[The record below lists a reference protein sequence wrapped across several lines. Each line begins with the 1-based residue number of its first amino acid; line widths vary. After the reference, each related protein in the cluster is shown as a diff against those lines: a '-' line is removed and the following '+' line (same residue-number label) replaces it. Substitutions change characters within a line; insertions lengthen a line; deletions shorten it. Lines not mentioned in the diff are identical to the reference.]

1 MEEVGANS
9 PKGLLGLGEHHF
21 FPCSPAGVPTRM
33 VSTQQAQR
41 RGLLPHGLQHHHA
54 LPAAQGTVPAS
65 LPSLLTLILPPWQE
79 AGAKPWESWRPVE
92 AGLPFLSLGG

>member
-1 MEEVGANS
+1 
-9 PKGLLGLGEHHF
+9 
-21 FPCSPAGVPTRM
+21 M

-92 AGLPFLSLGG
+92 AGLPFLSLGGVKAVAEGHTKGWRGGMQKPSPRRGV